1 MIKRTFGSNILV
13 LFGYSQI
20 LLAAN
25 LPRTNEKS
33 LAKHPLVSAAARS
46 WSTQTH
52 QDAGVGEYG
61 RGLGHAARLP
71 FSSEAYLW
79 FDLCRQLQEPSRS
92 AYGSRAQMTP
102 LVQENQQEPRQKN

>member
-33 LAKHPLVSAAARS
+33 LAKHPPVSAAARS
-46 WSTQTH
+46 WSTQRYKH
-52 QDAGVGEYG
+52 AP
-61 RGLGHAARLP
+61 AARLP
-71 FSSEAYLW
+71 SAAEHIYGLIFAVS
-79 FDLCRQLQEPSRS
+79 SRS
-92 AYGSRAQMTP
+92 RHGLRTAAGRI
-102 LVQENQQEPRQKN
+102 